1 MVMRFL
7 QVLRN
12 QWDRAAALVALVAA
26 IVALV
31 AGYLGVSRT
40 AFFSEEIPYL
50 ISGGLTAM
58 LLLGIAA
65 VLYVSADL
73 RDEWRELCGIHATL
87 DAIYELECSQGN
99 GESSPPRS

>member
-1 MVMRFL
+1 MKFL

-12 QWDRAAALVALVAA
+12 QWDRAAALVALLAA

-50 ISGGLTAM
+50 ISGGLTAV

-87 DAIYELECSQGN
+87 DAIYELERSQGK
-99 GESSPPRS
+99 GESSTPRS